1 MLETNSLY
9 QVPGTLIT
17 IGRIYRKQT
26 GKASQQLIQTVW
38 INGRIGNAPFQ
49 ASEVLSDRLDCGLCV
64 GVFVTPPHVTVRL
77 QGVTQ
82 WAPLF
87 QEE

>member
-9 QVPGTLIT
+9 QVPGTLIA
-17 IGRIYRKQT
+17 IGRIYRKQA

-49 ASEVLSDRLDCGLCV
+49 A
-64 GVFVTPPHVTVRL
+64 
-77 QGVTQ
+77 
-82 WAPLF
+82 
-87 QEE
+87 